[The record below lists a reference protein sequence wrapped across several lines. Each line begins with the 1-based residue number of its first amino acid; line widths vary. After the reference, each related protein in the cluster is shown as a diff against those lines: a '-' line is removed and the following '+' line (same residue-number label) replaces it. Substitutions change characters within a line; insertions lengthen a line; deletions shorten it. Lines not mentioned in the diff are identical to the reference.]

1 MALSKSLKDE
11 LSGRGK
17 IRATAKLP
25 EIDAYI
31 RKVNKGS
38 RALVPTESMILT
50 QEANAQMRVIKMN
63 WPVRTGTSRAGW
75 SYFLKG
81 NPRQVA
87 IVFENPVYYSAWIVR
102 KGSHSVAAGGE
113 PWFHKLLPQVW
124 NAGKPRLVSRLKAQI
139 DETQKEIEALKAQG
153 MTQRQAQQNAGL
165 GRAFTEVKSTV
176 RRREKRQRTQAERLA
191 AAIRRAF

>member
-38 RALVPTESMILT
+38 RALVPSESMILT

-81 NPRQVA
+81 NPGQVA
-87 IVFENPVYYSAWIVR
+87 IVFENPVFYSAWIVR

-113 PWFHKLLPQVW
+113 PWFHKLLPKVW

-139 DETQKEIEALKAQG
+139 DKTQKEIEALKAQG
-153 MTQRQAQQNAGL
+153 LTQRQAQQQAGQ
-165 GRAFTEVKSTV
+165 GRAPVVSGAAIARAERK
-176 RRREKRQRTQAERLA
+176 RTQAQRLA